1 MKIQKGMLSLCT
13 KVGRFNNSKAEL
25 MQTVSVK
32 IQKKAYAGGR
42 FNNFKTILM
51 QVIDVKIQKEKYYWH
66 FFL

>member
-42 FNNFKTILM
+42 FNNFKAILM
-51 QVIDVKIQKEKYYWH
+51 QVIMVK
-66 FFL
+66 